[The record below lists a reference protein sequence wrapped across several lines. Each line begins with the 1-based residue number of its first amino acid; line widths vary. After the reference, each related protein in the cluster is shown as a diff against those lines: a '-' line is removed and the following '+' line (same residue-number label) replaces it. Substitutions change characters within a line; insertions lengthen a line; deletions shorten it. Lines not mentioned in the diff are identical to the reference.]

1 MFEDQ
6 FYNGKRIINR
16 ECRFATYVKPP
27 NYSDPDLHVV
37 KEILHLEDKTSVP
50 NMRLVWDYKRPFW
63 ITKKLK
69 ETSHNT

>member
-1 MFEDQ
+1 MIKNNPQKDIEMFEDQ

-37 KEILHLEDKTSVP
+37 KEILHLSR
-50 NMRLVWDYKRPFW
+50 M
-63 ITKKLK
+63 
-69 ETSHNT
+69 